1 MAPFPETSFLCAL
14 YRKQE
19 QTLRAIAMR
28 QTIPDPLPVSP
39 LVLFEFRQSLRFQV
53 RLHRNNR
60 QLGFGA
66 REGQAML
73 RDLQSD
79 LSTGVLSVLPADW
92 AGVFSLAEML
102 SAKHTENAGHRFADI
117 LHVATAL
124 QLGAATFLTFDANQ
138 RSLAEAEGLAVPSA
152 LTDCDGVSGT

>member
-1 MAPFPETSFLCAL
+1 MIPPFPETSFLCAI
-14 YRKQE
+14 YRE
-19 QTLRAIAMR
+19 QDNSSQADRLREN
-28 QTIPDPLPVSP
+28 IPDPLPVSV
-39 LVLFEFRQSLRFQV
+39 LVLFEFRQSVRLQM

-60 QLGFGA
+60 NLGFGA

-79 LSTGVLSVLPADW
+79 LSSGILSVLPADW

-102 SAKHTENAGHRFADI
+102 SAKHTENGGHRFADI

-124 QLGAATFLTFDANQ
+124 QIGVATFLTFDANQ
-138 RSLAEAEGLAVPSA
+138 RALAEAEGLAVP
-152 LTDCDGVSGT
+152 

>member
-1 MAPFPETSFLCAL
+1 MIPPFPETSFLCAL

-19 QTLRAIAMR
+19 QTPQAIDLREN
-28 QTIPDPLPVSP
+28 IPDPLPVSP
-39 LVLFEFRQSLRFQV
+39 LVLFEFRQSVRLQM

-66 REGQAML
+66 REGRAML

-79 LSTGVLSVLPADW
+79 LSSGILSVLPADW

-102 SAKHTENAGHRFADI
+102 SAKHTENGGHRFADI

-124 QLGAATFLTFDANQ
+124 QIGAATFLSFDANQ
-138 RSLAEAEGLAVPSA
+138 RALAEAEGLAVP
-152 LTDCDGVSGT
+152 

>member
-1 MAPFPETSFLCAL
+1 MTQPFPETSFLCAL

-19 QTLRAIAMR
+19 QTPQAIDLRESIS
-28 QTIPDPLPVSP
+28 DPLPVSA
-39 LVLFEFRQSLRFQV
+39 LVLFEFRQSV
-53 RLHRNNR
+53 RLQMRLHCNNP
-60 QLGFGA
+60 QLGCGS

-79 LSTGVLSVLPADW
+79 LSSGVLEVLPADW

-102 SAKHTENAGHRFADI
+102 SAKHTENGGHRFADI

-124 QLGAATFLTFDANQ
+124 QLGASTFLTFDPNQ
-138 RSLAEAEGLAVPSA
+138 RDLAEVEGLAVP
-152 LTDCDGVSGT
+152 

>member
-1 MAPFPETSFLCAL
+1 MIPPFPETSFLCAL

-19 QTLRAIAMR
+19 QTPRAIDLREA
-28 QTIPDPLPVSP
+28 IPDPLPVSA
-39 LVLFEFRQSLRFQV
+39 LVLFEFRQSVRLQQ
-53 RLHRNNR
+53 RLHRNNP

-79 LSTGVLSVLPADW
+79 LSSGMLTVQPADW

-102 SAKHTENAGHRFADI
+102 SAKHTENGSHRFADI

-138 RSLAEAEGLAVPSA
+138 RGLAEAEGLVVP
-152 LTDCDGVSGT
+152 